1 MKIIEDNGAT
11 FRILVFPNEVTKI
24 GDFLRITDKQ
34 KRRSSLVQIID
45 KKNIGDLELLKILKN
60 MNFFNGENDDIDN
73 YYFLT
78 SSNFLKKAKLLTCI
92 LTRSMDVN

>member
-1 MKIIEDNGAT
+1 MKIIEDNGTT

-34 KRRSSLVQIID
+34 KRRLSLVQIID

-60 MNFFNGENDDIDN
+60 MKFFNGENDDIDN
-73 YYFLT
+73 YYFL
-78 SSNFLKKAKLLTCI
+78 KKAKLLTCI
-92 LTRSMDVN
+92 LTRSRDVN